1 MKNFKLIFFI
11 LLFFFF
17 LSPVAVFAFTA
28 EKGASIY
35 VGETKTIEG
44 NYFAAA
50 ANITID
56 GHVTGD
62 VICAAQSIVINGAVD
77 GDVICV
83 GQSVSINGKVGGNL
97 RTAAS
102 DINIRGT
109 IDRGVSLAA
118 ANVNI
123 EKSARIGWDSLIAA
137 ANAQI
142 RGELGRSLHGAGA
155 NYALGGK
162 IVGDVDLYLD
172 NNQKTASNE
181 LVVGETAEI
190 GGKLN
195 YMSKTDA
202 KISEQ
207 AQIAGEVVRKTFP
220 IKKERKSAKGGYAII
235 MFIAM
240 LSALIVGTVLVKLW
254 RAPIIEITENM
265 LKKFWPILGWG
276 FVLTI
281 ITPIAAFLI
290 AITIIGARLAL
301 IIFFAWMLM
310 MMFSKIMAAIAFGV
324 WLVRNYWSAKKD
336 SLITAMV
343 LGIVITWLIFYIPF
357 LGLIVSAIALCWGMG
372 GLLIYLKKKY
382 DK

>member
-1 MKNFKLIFFI
+1 MKNFKPIFFI
-11 LLFFFF
+11 LLFLFF
-17 LSPVAVFAFTA
+17 LSPIVAFAFTA
-28 EKGASIY
+28 EKGTSIY

-44 NYFAAA
+44 NYFVAA

-56 GHVTGD
+56 GHITGD
-62 VICAAQSIVINGAVD
+62 IFCAAQSVVINGTVD

-83 GQSVSINGKVGGNL
+83 GQSISVNGKVGGSL

-123 EKSARIGWDSLIAA
+123 EKSGKIGWDALIAA

-155 NYALGGK
+155 NYTLGGK
-162 IVGDVDLYLD
+162 IVGDVDIYLD
-172 NNQKTASNE
+172 NNQKTTSNE

-207 AQIAGEVVRKTFP
+207 AQIAGEVIHKAFP
-220 IKKERKSAKGGYAII
+220 VKRERKAAKGGYATL

-254 RAPIIEITENM
+254 RAPILEITENM
-265 LKKFWPILGWG
+265 LKKFWPTLGWG

-301 IIFFAWMLM
+301 IIFSVWMLM

-343 LGIVITWLIFYIPF
+343 LGIIISWLIFYIPF
-357 LGLIVSAIALCWGMG
+357 FGFIVSAIALWWGMG
-372 GLLIYLKKKY
+372 GLLVYLKKRYEK
-382 DK
+382 